1 MRRRLAALL
10 SACAVALTLS
20 ACRRETPADS
30 GAVLYFLATE
40 EQTGAYVDFAP
51 GSALE
56 TEPFDPATCTTVHR
70 EDSPCPDPGCLLA
83 ALLAGPG
90 NEGLRSPFPRN
101 TTLKSWS
108 WGDEEGRL
116 RVVLS
121 EQYSGLTDISLT
133 LADHC
138 IALTLCQLEGVDSV
152 EIITSGY
159 SSVYRGRQVL
169 TGEDALLD
177 SGLAELAGGV

>member
-10 SACAVALTLS
+10 SACALALALT
-20 ACRRETPADS
+20 ACAREQES
-30 GAVLYFLATE
+30 GVSLYFLAA
-40 EQTGAYVDFAP
+40 EQQNGEYADFAP

-56 TEPFDPATCTTVHR
+56 TEPFDPSSCTAVHR
-70 EDSPCPDPGCLLA
+70 EDSPCPGPGCLLA
-83 ALLAGPG
+83 SLLAGPER
-90 NEGLRSPFPRN
+90 EGLRSPFPRN
-101 TTLKSWS
+101 TALKSWS

-133 LADHC
+133 LADYC
-138 IALTLCQLEGVDSV
+138 IALTLCQLEGVESV
-152 EIITSGY
+152 EIVTPGY
-159 SSVYRGRQVL
+159 SSVYRGHQVL

-177 SGLAELAGGV
+177 NGLDELDGGA

>member
-1 MRRRLAALL
+1 M
-10 SACAVALTLS
+10 
-20 ACRRETPADS
+20 
-30 GAVLYFLATE
+30 
-40 EQTGAYVDFAP
+40 
-51 GSALE
+51 
-56 TEPFDPATCTTVHR
+56 
-70 EDSPCPDPGCLLA
+70 
-83 ALLAGPG
+83 LAGPG
-90 NEGLRSPFPRN
+90 DEGLRSPFPRN